1 MSTITISE
9 LHPPGSELFADSES
23 YMNAI
28 SEEELAI
35 QGGVLP
41 LTVVLSSQA
50 CGQVL
55 IAAVMYV
62 ALPD

>member
-35 QGGVLP
+35 QGGLPITVL
-41 LTVVLSSQA
+41 LSSEP
-50 CGQVL
+50 CGHVL
-55 IAAVMYV
+55 IATVLYV
-62 ALPD
+62 TMPD